1 MPWYQGGRKIQW
13 NLTPPHWYRLYCSIL
28 SYSTSFYFTLYCIAS
43 YWLYYIILYYI
54 ILYYI
59 KLYYIILIVLH
70 CILIYYILSSYIQ
83 YIEVHY
89 ICIPRFYQISHH
101 GFWDKGRSDGFLYN
115 HLYKLTIWF
124 CHVQGKNDLP
134 TPVNLMWMCMQ
145 PSRFKNPSLRLL
157 LVESAHVFFLLKKL
171 KWIGGANVRT
181 GVLSNVGDRSSQA
194 CACVLKLVL

>member
-1 MPWYQGGRKIQW
+1 MPWYQGGREIQW
-13 NLTPPHWYRLYCSIL
+13 NLTPPHWYRLYCGIL
-28 SYSTSFYFTLYCIAS
+28 SYSTVHHFTSHCIVLHRIDYIVWYWLYCIVF
-43 YWLYYIILYYI
+43 LCIIYCL
-54 ILYYI
+54 
-59 KLYYIILIVLH
+59 
-70 CILIYYILSSYIQ
+70 LIYSILKHTIHYI
-83 YIEVHY
+83 Y

-134 TPVNLMWMCMQ
+134 TPVNLMWVCMQ
-145 PSRFKNPSLRLL
+145 PSRFSNPSPRLL
-157 LVESAHVFFLLKKL
+157 LAKSAHVYFCILHANLKKL

-194 CACVLKLVL
+194 CACMLKLVL